1 MALGHDEVATNEE
14 TDVNVTQRIVGTGV
28 ALVIAVGGYGC
39 RYALREA
46 TEDRADRIAE
56 NAADAFS
63 DSYDPPTIPT
73 VTTPPT
79 TAAPETTTT
88 PATTPAATTPVTEP
102 TAPALPKGWP
112 AELALVDGLTVES
125 ASDLTGPSVIG
136 TVPGDVAGVTE
147 AIRAQLATAGFTVDQ
162 TRSVGGVTIATGAA
176 GEMTVLISPVPDD
189 PAAVRVTYRLQ
200 PAA

>member
-1 MALGHDEVATNEE
+1 VRGP
-14 TDVNVTQRIVGTGV
+14 QRIVGAVVT
-28 ALVIAVGGYGC
+28 LVIVLGGYGC

-46 TEDRADRIAE
+46 ADDRADRIAE
-56 NAADAFS
+56 DAADAFS
-63 DSYDPPTIPT
+63 DSYEPPKIPA
-73 VTTPPT
+73 VTTPTTTTAPEVTAPT
-79 TAAPETTTT
+79 TAP
-88 PATTPAATTPVTEP
+88 ATTPVTEP
-102 TAPALPKGWP
+102 TAPALPEGWP
-112 AELALVDGLTVES
+112 AELKLVDGLTIET

-136 TVPGDVAGVTE
+136 TVAGDVAGTTE

-189 PAAVRVTYRLQ
+189 PATVRVTYRLQ